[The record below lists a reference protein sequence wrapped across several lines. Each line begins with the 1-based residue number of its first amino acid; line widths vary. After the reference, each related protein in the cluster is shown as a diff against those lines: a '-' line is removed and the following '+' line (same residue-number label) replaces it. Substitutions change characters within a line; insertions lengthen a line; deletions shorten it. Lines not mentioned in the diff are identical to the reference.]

1 MDSVPSGTPTNCW
14 PSYFHPGATRP
25 DGVFVALRSWFC
37 DGKNEWDVWWFSKE
51 LLNSSW
57 INARRIAK
65 KYSRCHVLSTEARS
79 TGSSS
84 KDSGGIS
91 STHRIAPPTCA
102 TSTISS
108 ALATWSSS
116 QLCIWEYTLD
126 LRMFKTQVL
135 GARGA
140 IKILAKSFKL
150 AIHTFCS
157 RLLYRSPSSKIDLG
171 SMLNASDVCV
181 RLM

>member
-65 KYSRCHVLSTEARS
+65 KRCHVLSTEARW

-91 STHRIAPPTCA
+91 STHRISPRPVPPRPSLRPWPLEARADIQRLALHLGTLLRSSDVQNPGSGG
-102 TSTISS
+102 TGSYQNIS
-108 ALATWSSS
+108 
-116 QLCIWEYTLD
+116 
-126 LRMFKTQVL
+126 
-135 GARGA
+135 
-140 IKILAKSFKL
+140 KILQNGNPHFL
-150 AIHTFCS
+150 F
-157 RLLYRSPSSKIDLG
+157 SPALSISII
-171 SMLNASDVCV
+171 
-181 RLM
+181 